1 MKHYMDPRFSPRAL
15 RLSVQEAKLRLL
27 ELGLEGEAREKELR
41 ARLSVWGVLAAAL
54 AGATTIFAASG
65 GGGGKDG
72 ERGGKRS
79 SASSAV
85 GRAVKTGGRLA
96 AKAGAIALPLV
107 MRKLMSRFEK

>member
-41 ARLSVWGVLAAAL
+41 ARLSMWGVLAAAL

-65 GGGGKDG
+65 GGKDG

-79 SASSAV
+79 SASNAV

-107 MRKLMSRFEK
+107 MRKLMSRFER

>member
-1 MKHYMDPRFSPRAL
+1 MNHYLDPRHSPRAL

-27 ELGLEGEAREKELR
+27 ELGLEGEAKEKQLR
-41 ARLSVWGVLAAAL
+41 ARLSLWGVLAAAL

-65 GGGGKDG
+65 GGSGGS
-72 ERGGKRS
+72 GKGDRKS
-79 SASSAV
+79 SVV

-107 MRKLMSRFEK
+107 MRKLMSRFER